1 MPLLEERL
9 QRDFP
14 LEYAAVESR
23 LDPVLCGL
31 ANDMFEG
38 AGPEFGL
45 AASAMVLDACRRNL
59 SERFGREDVDL
70 AVGLAFRD
78 AIEKRTETALLA
90 AAAQAAAGHA
100 GVTEQAWAETT
111 RRVGRRGFLR
121 GLAAGCLAAPLLLAV
136 LRWILP

>member
-14 LEYAAVESR
+14 LEYAAVEAR

-31 ANDMFEG
+31 ANDIFEG
-38 AGPEFGL
+38 AGPGFGL

-59 SERFGREDVDL
+59 AERFGREDVDL

-78 AIEKRTETALLA
+78 AIEERTETALLA

-100 GVTEQAWAETT
+100 GVTEQAWAGTVDRRIET
-111 RRVGRRGFLR
+111 GFVY
-121 GLAAGCLAAPLLLAV
+121 GLAVGIAGLLIPLGIAWWLV
-136 LRWILP
+136 S